1 MTEFEEFY
9 INISGEKWTLRN
21 KAIQKYGFAILSE
34 NVIDRLKKYAPILE
48 VGAGTG
54 YWAYEFQKRAI
65 DYIATDLK
73 ISENSYFKFDEKKSK
88 HWTNVE
94 NLSAEEAIEKYPNR
108 TLLICWPC
116 YNEPWAYD
124 AVCQFKGDYVI
135 YVGEGYEGCTADDQF
150 HYYMDENFYLIDE
163 LNLFQWRGF
172 HDRVF
177 VYRRNKLW

>member
-9 INISGEKWTLRN
+9 INASEEKWTLRN

-34 NVIDRLKKYAPILE
+34 DVIDRLKKYAPILE

-54 YWAYEFQKRAI
+54 YWAYEFQKRGI

-73 ISENSYFKFDEKKSK
+73 ISENSYFKFDEKNSK

-94 NLSAEEAIEKYPNR
+94 NLSAEEAIEKYSNR
-108 TLLICWPC
+108 TLLMCWPC
-116 YNEPWAYD
+116 YAESWAYNT
-124 AVCQFKGDYVI
+124 VCQFKGDYVI

-150 HYYMDENFYLIDE
+150 HYYMDEKFELIEE
-163 LNLFQWRGF
+163 LELFQWKGL

-177 VYRRNKLW
+177 VYRRK